1 MYTVGLGPRRPYV
14 TVVPLGLLCLRQQI
28 EQVSQLAALVQAQ
41 VEYHRQCAEILTQLQ
56 SKMED
61 RSVFIIIYI
70 SLYIIIICVCVSMT
84 GQYRLEVRSILA
96 KFLKFT
102 QSSQVF
108 YFENLVGEKP
118 GNVGNVSGIF
128 TTLVEYG
135 GNTIPCQSSSD
146 QELIPPD
153 YSFPEFSEF
162 ARSEMELILITL
174 DPNP

>member
-70 SLYIIIICVCVSMT
+70 SLYIIIICVSMT
-84 GQYRLEVRSILA
+84 GQYRLEVRRIFA
-96 KFLKFT
+96 KLLKFT

-108 YFENLVGEKP
+108 ILKTWLEKNLGMLGK
-118 GNVGNVSGIF
+118 
-128 TTLVEYG
+128 
-135 GNTIPCQSSSD
+135 
-146 QELIPPD
+146 
-153 YSFPEFSEF
+153 FPEFSQPLVESTG
-162 ARSEMELILITL
+162 AIPYHTNRLRIK
-174 DPNP
+174 N

>member
-70 SLYIIIICVCVSMT
+70 SLYIIIICVSVSMT

-108 YFENLVGEKP
+108 LF
-118 GNVGNVSGIF
+118 
-128 TTLVEYG
+128 
-135 GNTIPCQSSSD
+135 
-146 QELIPPD
+146 
-153 YSFPEFSEF
+153 
-162 ARSEMELILITL
+162 
-174 DPNP
+174 

>member
-70 SLYIIIICVCVSMT
+70 SLYIIIICVSMT
-84 GQYRLEVRSILA
+84 GQYRLEVRRIFA
-96 KFLKFT
+96 KLLKFT

-118 GNVGNVSGIF
+118 GNVGKVSGIF
-128 TTLVEYG
+128 ATLVESTG
-135 GNTIPCQSSSD
+135 AIPYHANR
-146 QELIPPD
+146 LRIK
-153 YSFPEFSEF
+153 
-162 ARSEMELILITL
+162 
-174 DPNP
+174 N